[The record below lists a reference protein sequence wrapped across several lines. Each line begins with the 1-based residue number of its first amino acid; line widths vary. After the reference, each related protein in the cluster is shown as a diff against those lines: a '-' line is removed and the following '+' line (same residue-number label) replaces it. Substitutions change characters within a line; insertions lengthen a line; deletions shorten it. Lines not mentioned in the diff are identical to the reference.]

1 MTERKSCKRKNWLF
15 TILYIVVEFVT
26 ETTADQKQMFDCLP
40 CQSNYWFVWI
50 EKRCNISEINNIT
63 LPIYT
68 SNESCK

>member
-40 CQSNYWFVWI
+40 CQFNYWIVWI
-50 EKRCNISEINNIT
+50 EKGVI
-63 LPIYT
+63 
-68 SNESCK
+68 